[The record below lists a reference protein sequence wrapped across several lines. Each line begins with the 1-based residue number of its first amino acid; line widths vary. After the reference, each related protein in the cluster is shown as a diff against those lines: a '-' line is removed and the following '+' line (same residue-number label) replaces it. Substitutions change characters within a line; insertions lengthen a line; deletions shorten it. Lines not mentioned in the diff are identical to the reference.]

1 MVMRGKRKYLAG
13 KESMAKPYN
22 STAVTEVLV
31 AITSALYR
39 TGTYPFTED
48 AFDAWQTTILRMMER
63 MSDQLSREDGTN
75 ERTYGVVVLEPDM
88 VSYEDMMSQF
98 RRLLDEGIFKYP
110 PASTWMNN
118 NR

>member
-48 AFDAWQTTILRMMER
+48 AFDAWQTTILRMMEQ
-63 MSDQLSREDGTN
+63 MSEQLDREDGPVKVI
-75 ERTYGVVVLEPDM
+75 EYGVP
-88 VSYEDMMSQF
+88 SYEDMMNQF